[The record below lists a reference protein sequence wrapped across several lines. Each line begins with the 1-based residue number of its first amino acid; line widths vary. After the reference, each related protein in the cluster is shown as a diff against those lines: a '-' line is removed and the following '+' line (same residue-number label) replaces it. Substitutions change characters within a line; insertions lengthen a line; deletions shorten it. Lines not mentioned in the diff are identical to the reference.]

1 MTLAALPNT
10 FHSINCRW
18 EVGIY
23 FVLFIRFSPLDW
35 KKIGKFQTDLSATW
49 LIQRHKKNTH
59 VIAQKIQQQNEQTT
73 STTNNSKIVK
83 NNRAK
88 KKKNTTHL
96 SRCHSAS
103 VDIYFLFNFSN
114 HEIILSFIRLFN
126 ESAFAITINLL
137 NLALDRLLCIR
148 CDFFF
153 DKKPNKTSTAH
164 VDSFLNGCWILYVWF
179 HTFFSVF
186 SDWLQKMEHTHHF
199 IWLRLDIEN

>member
-1 MTLAALPNT
+1 MCAHKRISTDYNEPLSKQNNPLSKRLFWCKPKKKKNKKNTQSIWQLEIENWHCLDDIAALLNT

-59 VIAQKIQQQNEQTT
+59 VIAQKIQQQNEQT

-88 KKKNTTHL
+88 QKKKHHSLIALPFGFSWHL
-96 SRCHSAS
+96 
-103 VDIYFLFNFSN
+103 LF
-114 HEIILSFIRLFN
+114 I
-126 ESAFAITINLL
+126 
-137 NLALDRLLCIR
+137 
-148 CDFFF
+148 
-153 DKKPNKTSTAH
+153 
-164 VDSFLNGCWILYVWF
+164 
-179 HTFFSVF
+179 
-186 SDWLQKMEHTHHF
+186 
-199 IWLRLDIEN
+199 

>member
-88 KKKNTTHL
+88 KKNTTHL
-96 SRCHSAS
+96 SRSHSAS

-153 DKKPNKTSTAH
+153 SIRNQIKRSLRTLTLSWTAVEFSTF
-164 VDSFLNGCWILYVWF
+164 DFTL
-179 HTFFSVF
+179 FFRCF
-186 SDWLQKMEHTHHF
+186 PIDYRKWNTRITLF
-199 IWLRLDIEN
+199 G